1 MRIASLWKR
10 SWTLPAL
17 VLALALAASG
27 CSRGKTDAELAGE
40 VQNQLNA
47 AVPNQPITVSAHE
60 GVVTLSGTVNSES
73 DRRAAA
79 QEATKVEGVKV
90 VVNDLQVMPAAASIP
105 EAPVYSSP
113 QSRPAVNRASPY
125 RPRARSAETA
135 SSQPSYSSASTAA
148 SPVPVHATIERAT
161 IPEGTV
167 LSVRMIDGIDTAKN
181 RLGDTFRATL
191 EAPLMVGDR
200 VVAPI
205 GTEVEG
211 RVAELKSAG
220 HFSGRSELAL
230 ELVRLDMNGKSY
242 PLETSA
248 WTGQGNSRGKRTA
261 ATIGGGAALGAII
274 GAIAGGGKGAAIGT
288 VAGAGAGTGVQA
300 VTKGKQVKV
309 NPEAV
314 LEFRLTSQVTVVP
327 SRVREPERPRLERE
341 PPQGRVVRKK
351 QFGRVVRRRPA
362 ARRRPPLSTRL
373 SS

>member
-1 MRIASLWKR
+1 MRIARLWKR
-10 SWTLPAL
+10 TWTLPVL
-17 VLALALAASG
+17 VLALALAATG

-40 VQNQLNA
+40 VQNQINA
-47 AVPNQPITVSAHE
+47 AVPNQPITVSARE
-60 GVVTLSGTVNSES
+60 GVVTLSGTVDNES
-73 DRRAAA
+73 DRRTAA

-105 EAPVYSSP
+105 EAPVASLP
-113 QSRPAVNRASPY
+113 QSRPAVTRASPY
-125 RPRARSAETA
+125 RSRARSAEVA
-135 SSQPSYSSASTAA
+135 SSEPAYSPAPAAA
-148 SPVPVHATIERAT
+148 SPAPAPVRAAIERAT

-167 LSVRMIDGIDTAKN
+167 LRVRMSDGIDTGKN

-200 VVAPI
+200 VVAPV

-230 ELVRLDMNGKSY
+230 ELVRLDMNGRSY

-274 GAIAGGGKGAAIGT
+274 GAIAGGGKGAAIGS

-314 LEFRLTSQVTVVP
+314 LDFRLVSPVTVVP

-341 PPQGRVVRKK
+341 QTE
-351 QFGRVVRRRPA
+351 QEE
-362 ARRRPPLSTRL
+362 
-373 SS
+373 